1 MASPN
6 FGGQKPD
13 HLPQASEPQRH
24 CPPSFV
30 SIKSL
35 QCAVRIRLPYPN
47 SCNTR
52 ASHSL
57 DVARYIKLSH
67 KVKCYLHFTDQKLR
81 QIFSNLVT
89 IVQIKAR
96 QGTKLS
102 HLQAK
107 AVAFITGPSFFMTL
121 PCSKSTNCFKRTTFL
136 YELSALVTKD
146 QHKRDNGLRHYCPRP
161 FH

>member
-1 MASPN
+1 MGFPKL
-6 FGGQKPD
+6 GGQKPD
-13 HLPQASEPQRH
+13 CLPQTREPQRH
-24 CPPSFV
+24 CPTAFV
-30 SIKSL
+30 SMKSL
-35 QCAVRIRLPYPN
+35 QCAVTYPN

-57 DVARYIKLSH
+57 DMARYIKLSH
-67 KVKCYLHFTDQKLR
+67 KVKCYLHFTDQKPR

-96 QGTKLS
+96 QRTKLS

-107 AVAFITGPSFFMTL
+107 TGAFITGTSFFMIL
-121 PCSKSTNCFKRTTFL
+121 PWSKSTNCFKKTTFL

-146 QHKRDNGLRHYCPRP
+146 QHKRDNGLHHYCPCP